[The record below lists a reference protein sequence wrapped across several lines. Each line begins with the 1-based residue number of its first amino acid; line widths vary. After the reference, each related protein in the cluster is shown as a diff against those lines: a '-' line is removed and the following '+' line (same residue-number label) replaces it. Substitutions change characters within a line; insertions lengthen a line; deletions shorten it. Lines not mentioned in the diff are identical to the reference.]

1 MLTYYCLLERVFEL
15 EYFMIKFGNNVLDT
29 LRLEQA
35 VFNGLPFWK
44 SNENEDIIEGTK
56 TKDEKLAE

>member
-1 MLTYYCLLERVFEL
+1 
-15 EYFMIKFGNNVLDT
+15 MIKFGNNVLDT